1 MALPGSLLTIAL
13 DARIVGYAAGI
24 SRYAVEL
31 SRALVGLED
40 RAERYTLLQGRRA
53 RGAIARGS
61 GVTIKRCLT
70 PPHHRLE
77 RWALPLELLASGP
90 VPRLLHSVDHVS
102 PAWGPWKSVV
112 TIHDLA
118 FALFPETHTE
128 PSRRYYAHT
137 AESCRR
143 AERVIAVSRAT
154 AHDLTHVLQLDPSR
168 IDVIYEAP
176 ARSCFPRPREA
187 FEVLA
192 REVGIVADRPYVL
205 FVGTLEP
212 RKNLPLLFDAMVR
225 VRREIDAQLVVVG
238 GPGWLQEP
246 ILEAHEKSGLG
257 AHARFLGWQGEERTA
272 VLYSHAA
279 ALALPSVYEGFGL
292 PVVEAMACGAPV
304 VSSNAGPLPEIAGDA
319 AVLLDPHDAA
329 AWVGALL
336 KVLSEPAHAAA
347 LRERGFKRAAQ
358 FSWER
363 CARET
368 RDVYRRV
375 LDG

>member
-1 MALPGSLLTIAL
+1 MTIAL

-24 SRYAVEL
+24 SRYAMEL
-31 SRALVGLED
+31 ARALVGMQD
-40 RAERYTLLQGRRA
+40 GTERYTLLQGRRA
-53 RGAIARGS
+53 RGPIARGS

-70 PPHHRLE
+70 PPHHRFE
-77 RWALPLELLASGP
+77 RWSLPVELLASGP
-90 VPRLLHSVDHVS
+90 VPGLLHSVDHVS

-118 FALFPETHTE
+118 FALFPDTHTE
-128 PSRRYYAHT
+128 ASRRYYAHT

-154 AHDLTHVLQLDPSR
+154 AHDLTHTLQVDPSR

-187 FEVLA
+187 FEALA
-192 REVGIVADRPYVL
+192 RELGIAAERPFVL

-212 RKNLPLLFDAMVR
+212 RKNLPLLFDVMVR

-238 GPGWLQEP
+238 GPGWLQES
-246 ILEAHEKSGLG
+246 IVQAHEKSGLG
-257 AHARFLGWQGEERTA
+257 AQARFVGWQGEEGAA

-279 ALALPSVYEGFGL
+279 ALALPSIYEGFGL
-292 PVVEAMACGAPV
+292 PLVEAMACGAPV

-319 AVLLDPHDAA
+319 AVLLNPHNPS
-329 AWVGALL
+329 AWADALL
-336 KVLSEPAHAAA
+336 KVLSDPAHAAA
-347 LRERGFKRAAQ
+347 LRERGFRRAAQ
-358 FSWER
+358 FSWEQ

-375 LDG
+375 LAA